1 MFTTLVLKEL
11 KSILL
16 SPKFAATFGVC
27 SILLLLSTYL
37 GIREY
42 QSVAKQYAAA
52 NELVRQEMRE
62 ARQWM
67 MVNNR
72 IYREPN
78 PLQIFSSG
86 VQNDIGRFSSIS
98 TWRPV
103 KLVHSAYSDDPIFA
117 VFRFIDVAFIIQ
129 VVLTLLAILFTYDA
143 INGERETGTL
153 QLTFSNAV
161 SRVEFVTAKFAGT
174 WLGLVAPL
182 LVPFAL
188 TLVLLVV
195 FAVPLTAANW
205 IQLLVFYGV
214 SLLFVTFFVA
224 FGILVSTL
232 TRRSNV
238 SFLFSLVCWVAFVL
252 IIPRV
257 GIMLAG
263 QIVKVPTVAEI
274 ESQQD
279 SYAKNRWNDHMK
291 DMTKMWRE
299 REESMRGLTQEQR
312 KAKMEE
318 MEWAWAEEA
327 DGLRKNV
334 QADIDEN
341 ARQLQEGARNKRIEQ
356 QRLAFNI
363 SRFSP
368 VAAYQLAVM
377 NLSETD
383 ISLKNR
389 YEDALN
395 SYRTTFNQ
403 YKDRK
408 QKESGNMG
416 GLRITVDSKAGI
428 KIDTGREMA
437 LDLSD
442 APQFRPAALS
452 LGEMFGLLPLDIAI
466 LAALSILTFA
476 AALIAFLRYDVR

>member
-1 MFTTLVLKEL
+1 MFKTLVLKEL

-42 QSVAKQYAAA
+42 RSVVKQYGAA
-52 NELVRQEMRE
+52 NELVQQEMRE

-67 MVNNR
+67 SVNNR
-72 IYREPN
+72 VYREPN

-98 TWRPV
+98 AWQPV

-117 VFRFIDVAFIIQ
+117 VFRFIDVAFIIE
-129 VVLTLLAILFTYDA
+129 VVFTLLAILFTYDA
-143 INGERETGTL
+143 INGERESGTL

-174 WLGLVAPL
+174 WLGLIVPL
-182 LVPFAL
+182 SVPMAL
-188 TLVLLVV
+188 SLVLLIV
-195 FAVPLTAANW
+195 FSVPITASQW

-214 SLLFVTFFVA
+214 SLLLVTFFVA
-224 FGILVSTL
+224 YGVLISTL
-232 TRRSNV
+232 TKRSNV
-238 SFLFSLVCWVAFVL
+238 SFLFSLVSWVAFVL

-257 GIMLAG
+257 GVMLAG
-263 QIVKVPTVAEI
+263 QIIKVPTVAEI

-279 SYAKNRWNDHMK
+279 SFAKDRWNDHMK
-291 DMTKMWRE
+291 EMTKTWRE
-299 REESMRGLTQEQR
+299 REESMRGLTPEQR
-312 KAKMEE
+312 KAKYDE
-318 MEWAWAEEA
+318 MEWTWAEEA
-327 DGLRKNV
+327 DAQRKKV

-341 ARQLQEGARNKRIEQ
+341 ARKLQEGARNQRIEQ

-368 VAAYQLAVM
+368 VAAFQLAAM

-383 ISLKNR
+383 ISLKTR
-389 YEDALN
+389 YEDELN

-408 QKESGNMG
+408 QKESGTMG
-416 GLRITVDSKAGI
+416 GLRITVDSQAGV

-437 LDLSD
+437 LDLTD
-442 APQFRPAALS
+442 VPQFRSASLS
-452 LGEMFGLLPLDIAI
+452 LGEVLGLLPFDIAI
-466 LAALSILTFA
+466 LVGLTILAFA
-476 AALIAFLRYDVR
+476 GALIAFLRYDVR

>member
-1 MFTTLVLKEL
+1 
-11 KSILL
+11 
-16 SPKFAATFGVC
+16 
-27 SILLLLSTYL
+27 
-37 GIREY
+37 
-42 QSVAKQYAAA
+42 
-52 NELVRQEMRE
+52 
-62 ARQWM
+62 
-67 MVNNR
+67 
-72 IYREPN
+72 
-78 PLQIFSSG
+78 
-86 VQNDIGRFSSIS
+86 
-98 TWRPV
+98 
-103 KLVHSAYSDDPIFA
+103 
-117 VFRFIDVAFIIQ
+117 
-129 VVLTLLAILFTYDA
+129 
-143 INGERETGTL
+143 
-153 QLTFSNAV
+153 
-161 SRVEFVTAKFAGT
+161 
-174 WLGLVAPL
+174 